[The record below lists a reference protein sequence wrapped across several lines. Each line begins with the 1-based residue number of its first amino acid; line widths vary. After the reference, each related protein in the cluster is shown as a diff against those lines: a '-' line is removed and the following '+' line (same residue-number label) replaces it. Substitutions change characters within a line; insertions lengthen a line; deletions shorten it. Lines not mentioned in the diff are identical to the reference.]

1 MPKTKRDYYEVLGV
15 DRQASPDEL
24 KRAYRKLAMQY
35 HPDRNGGDPEAEQRF
50 KEVGEAYQVLSD
62 PERRQ
67 RYDTF
72 GQVDDGFAA
81 GSGAFNFQSAFD
93 LFDMFFGGA
102 AQPRQR
108 GGARRGSDLRM
119 QVTIDFQE
127 AITGVTRT
135 FEVTKPDT
143 CPDCHGSGAA
153 AGSSASV
160 CQECQGRGQV
170 QRVRQSLLGQMVTV
184 EPCPRCRG
192 EGKVIESPCPSCHGQ
207 GLVDAKKSIEVQ
219 IPAGVDNEMQ
229 VRVPG
234 EGAAGPRGGP
244 PGDLFLVISVRPH
257 EQLVRRGMTI
267 IYECPISIAQAAL
280 GDTIEV
286 PTVDGPATMTVKPGT
301 QYGEQ
306 VRLPGRGA
314 PDPRT
319 GRRGDQVVRLR
330 VVIPTKL
337 TERQR
342 HLLRELAPPD
352 GKPHPVRRGFFE
364 HIKDAIGI

>member
-1 MPKTKRDYYEVLGV
+1 MPQTKRDYYEVLGV
-15 DRQASPDEL
+15 DRQASQDQL
-24 KRAYRKLAMQY
+24 KRAYRKLAMQF

-67 RYDTF
+67 RYDTY
-72 GQVDDGFAA
+72 GQAGEGF
-81 GSGAFNFQSAFD
+81 SGAGPFGFQSAFD
-93 LFDMFFGGA
+93 LFDMFFGGGGG
-102 AQPRQR
+102 QRQR
-108 GGARRGSDLRM
+108 TGPRRGPDLRLH
-119 QVTIDFQE
+119 VTIEFEE

-135 FEVTKPDT
+135 FEVSKAAA
-143 CPDCHGSGAA
+143 CPDCGGSGAK
-153 AGSSASV
+153 AGTQATV
-160 CQECQGRGQV
+160 CPECQGRGQV

-184 EPCPRCRG
+184 EPCSRCHG
-192 EGKVIESPCPSCHGQ
+192 EGSVIESPCSTCHGQ
-207 GLVDAKKSIEVQ
+207 GLVDQRKSIEVQ

-267 IYECPISIAQAAL
+267 IYECPISISQAAL

-286 PTVDGPATMTVKPGT
+286 PTVDGSATMTIKPGT

-306 VRLPGRGA
+306 VRLPGKGA

-337 TERQR
+337 TDRQR

>member
-1 MPKTKRDYYEVLGV
+1 MAKSSRDYYEVLGV
-15 DRQASPDEL
+15 ERSASPEQL
-24 KRAYRKLAMQY
+24 KRAYRTLAMKY
-35 HPDRNGGDPEAEQRF
+35 HPDRNGGDAVAEEKF

-62 PERRQ
+62 PDRRRQ
-67 RYDTF
+67 YDTF
-72 GQVDDGFAA
+72 GRAGDGFGAA
-81 GSGAFNFQSAFD
+81 GPFNFQSAFD
-93 LFDMFFGGA
+93 LFDMFFGGGA
-102 AQPRQR
+102 MTRQR
-108 GGARRGSDLRM
+108 SGPRRGADMRLQAS
-119 QVTIDFQE
+119 ISFEE
-127 AITGVTRT
+127 AINGVSRT
-135 FEVTKPDT
+135 FEVSKPAP
-143 CPDCHGSGAA
+143 CPDCGGSGAQP
-153 AGSSASV
+153 GTSATT
-160 CQECQGRGQV
+160 CTECQGRGQV

-184 EPCPRCRG
+184 EPCPRCHG
-192 EGKVIESPCPSCHGQ
+192 EGQTIDSPCASCHGQ
-207 GLVDAKKSIEVQ
+207 GLVDTRKSIEVQ

-244 PGDLFLVISVRPH
+244 PGDLFLAINVRPH
-257 EQLVRRGMTI
+257 DVLVRRGMTI
-267 IYECPISIAQAAL
+267 VYECPITVSQAAL

-286 PTVDGPATMTVKPGT
+286 PTVDGPTQFTVKPGT

-306 VRLPGRGA
+306 VRIPGRGA

-364 HIKDAIGI
+364 NLKDAIGI

>member
-1 MPKTKRDYYEVLGV
+1 MPQTQRDYYEVLGV
-15 DRQASPDEL
+15 DRGATPEEL

-35 HPDRNGGDPEAEQRF
+35 HPDRNGGDTEAEQRF

-62 PERRQ
+62 PARRQ
-67 RYDTF
+67 RYDAY
-72 GQVDDGFAA
+72 GQA
-81 GSGAFNFQSAFD
+81 GEGMGSGGAFNFQSAFD
-93 LFDMFFGGA
+93 LFDMFFGGGG
-102 AQPRQR
+102 AQRQR
-108 GGARRGSDLRM
+108 TGPRRGSDLRLH
-119 QVTIDFQE
+119 VTIDFQE

-135 FEVTKPDT
+135 FEVSKPAA
-143 CPDCHGSGAA
+143 CEECQGSGAQPGTA
-153 AGSSASV
+153 ATL

-192 EGKVIESPCPSCHGQ
+192 EGQVIDSPCSVCHGQ
-207 GLVDAKKSIEVQ
+207 GLIDAKKSIEVQ

-244 PGDLFLVISVRPH
+244 PGDLFLVITVRAH
-257 EQLVRRGMTI
+257 EHLVRRGMTI
-267 IYECPISIAQAAL
+267 VYECPITVSQAAL

-306 VRLPGRGA
+306 VRIAGKGA

-337 TERQR
+337 TDRQR